1 VAGRRSLRRR
11 IVTRVVLLLVTAIS
25 LYLLAPSLLEV
36 FSSWPALKG
45 VDPWWFALAVVF
57 EATSYVSLWTLQR
70 IALRTRS
77 WFAVST
83 SQLAGAAA
91 GSVVPGGGAAAAAL
105 QYNLLVRSGIPGSR
119 VGSGLAATW
128 AATTATALAL
138 PVVAALSAIGGPATP
153 KGLSDVAY
161 VGGGAFVVV
170 AAAGGAALLW
180 DWPLGFVGRSIR
192 TVAGWVGKG
201 ERFARLPERLLEQRD
216 AIRAAFA
223 ARPLLAVLGAVGRW
237 GFDYLAL
244 ICVLAALQT
253 RPEPSLVLLAY
264 AASVLLGMIPVTPG
278 GLGFVEAGLAGL
290 LRLAG
295 VPVGTAAV
303 ATLAYRLVSFWLPL
317 PAGGVGYL
325 LARRR
330 YGSGGASAAS
340 TSAATSDATISPP

>member
-1 VAGRRSLRRR
+1 VAERRSLRRR
-11 IVTRVVLLLVTAIS
+11 IITRVVLLIVTAIS
-25 LYLLAPSLLEV
+25 LYLLAPSLLQV
-36 FSSWPALKG
+36 FSSWPELKG
-45 VDPWWFALAVVF
+45 VNPWWFGLAVLF
-57 EATSYVSLWTLQR
+57 EATSYLSLWTLQR
-70 IALRTRS
+70 VALRTRS
-77 WFAVST
+77 WFAVAT

-105 QYNLLVRSGIPGSR
+105 QYNLLVRSGVARSR

-153 KGLSDVAY
+153 KGLRQVAY
-161 VGGGAFVVV
+161 VGGGAFVLVGVLAGV
-170 AAAGGAALLW
+170 ALAW
-180 DWPLGFVGRSIR
+180 DRPLRAVGRAVR
-192 TVAGWVGKG
+192 AVAGWIGKR
-201 ERFARLPERLLEQRD
+201 ERFEELPERLLEQRNG
-216 AIRAAFA
+216 IRAAFA
-223 ARPLLAVLGAVGRW
+223 ARPVLAVLGAVGRW

-244 ICVLAALQT
+244 VCVLAALEV
-253 RPEPSLVLLAY
+253 RPEPALVLLAY

-295 VPVGTAAV
+295 VPVGAAAV

-317 PAGGVGYL
+317 PAGGVAYV

-330 YGSGGASAAS
+330 YGSGAVSAAS